1 MQLMIATTILTMAIT
16 GQAYKVEND
25 SRHHLE
31 LPLARHLQIAEK
43 RPKPDTEKNNRNCDG
58 KDGTPGSGGNGGN
71 GGNGGSCGSGNGND

>member
-1 MQLMIATTILTMAIT
+1 MQLMIATTIVAMAFT

-31 LPLARHLQIAEK
+31 LSPKRHLLAETT
-43 RPKPDTEKNNRNCDG
+43 PKSDTEKNNRNCDG